1 MLGIRADESL
11 QRYSGFINKKY
22 RYKNRCWIT
31 QNFKGVW
38 SGSPLYD
45 WTVDDVWHA
54 YYKFSYTYN
63 NLYNLFY
70 KAGLSASQM
79 RVASPFQDYAK
90 ESLNLY
96 RVIDSR
102 VWVKLVGRVQGVNF
116 ASIYGK
122 SKAMGYRTISLPEG
136 HTWKSYT
143 QFLLSTL
150 PNDLRNN
157 YIKNLINL

>member
-1 MLGIRADESL
+1 
-11 QRYSGFINKKY
+11 
-22 RYKNRCWIT
+22 
-31 QNFKGVW
+31 
-38 SGSPLYD
+38 
-45 WTVDDVWHA
+45 
-54 YYKFSYTYN
+54 
-63 NLYNLFY
+63 
-70 KAGLSASQM
+70 M

-96 RVIDSR
+96 RVIDPR

-122 SKAMGYRTISLPEG
+122 SKAMGYRIISLPEG

-157 YIKNLINL
+157 YIKKLINL